1 MRAVVRELILFG
13 VLFVVLS
20 LAMHFSAWIEHPIR
34 HLEALPSSPL
44 GLWHPLY
51 LTLAV
56 YLLLGVVR
64 LLVRFCRRLFSGAK
78 RA

>member
-20 LAMHFSAWIEHPIR
+20 LAMHFSAWIDHPIR

-44 GLWHPLY
+44 GPWHPLY

-56 YLLLGVVR
+56 YLLLGFVR
-64 LLVRFCRRLFSGAK
+64 LMVGFFRRLFSRGK
-78 RA
+78 